1 MHCRQLLAVKTI
13 LVIEDERTIRLNIIK
28 ILEFKGY
35 QVLSAADGKAG
46 IDLARQYLPDLVLCD
61 IMMPEMDG
69 YGVLAEIRR
78 DQEIGNTP
86 FIFLTAKADI
96 ADLREGMNLGADD
109 YVPKPFTS
117 DGLVKAIEVR
127 LTKQDNLTAPYVE
140 QMREAANSLSQA
152 AHRDLLTDLPNRI
165 GLHQELQRRIK
176 ARSPLLLICINI
188 DDFGNINATWG
199 YSTGD
204 LLLQTIAMR
213 LQLCLGEGA
222 TISRF
227 NADQFVVIL
236 NREPA
241 DRQTPPTDQPTM
253 EADRPQAVQAPAKLS
268 PTKPSQTKPS
278 QTDQS
283 ADPSAE
289 QYGDVLFAI
298 RRIQAA
304 LGPSYML
311 NDHEFN
317 LEISMGL
324 SLYPDHT
331 QQAQSLI
338 TYAETALRWSRQTQ
352 KGGYRFYDPAMEMND
367 RQIQQLT
374 IDLKAETYTTEFR
387 LIYQPQVNLIT
398 NRVIGLEAFLRWEH
412 PEFGLL
418 SPHKFMALARGSE
431 LVESMTEWTLRTAC
445 TQAQTFQQLNLVPI
459 SMAVNLSAL
468 QFRRPNLIAIV
479 RQVLADTKL
488 DPQLLVLE
496 LTENTLMGNQD
507 TALDILHGL
516 KSLGLKIAI
525 DDFGMG
531 YSSLKYFGKF
541 PIDALKIDHFFI
553 HQLTSNEH
561 YAAIVSSII
570 AMAQT
575 LKLKVIAEGVETDEQ
590 IAILRRYGCHVI
602 QGYWHSQPLP
612 AKGIEQLLQQ

>member
-1 MHCRQLLAVKTI
+1 MLGSWVTGYMHCRQLLAVKTI

-46 IDLARQYLPDLVLCD
+46 VDLARQYFPDLVLCD
-61 IMMPEMDG
+61 IMMPELDG

-96 ADLREGMNLGADD
+96 ADLRQGMNLGADD

-117 DGLVKAIEVR
+117 EGLVQAIEVR
-127 LTKQDNLTAPYVE
+127 LAKQETLTAPYVE
-140 QMREAANSLSQA
+140 QMREAANSLSRA
-152 AHRDLLTDLPNRI
+152 AHSDLLTDLPNRI
-165 GLHQELQRRIK
+165 GLHQALQQQIRDRK
-176 ARSPLLLICINI
+176 PLTVICINV
-188 DDFGNINATWG
+188 DNFGLINATWG

-204 LLLQTIAMR
+204 LLLQAIAQR
-213 LQLCLGEGA
+213 LQPCLGTTA

-227 NADQFVVIL
+227 SADQFVIVL
-236 NREPA
+236 ARETPPIGA
-241 DRQTPPTDQPTM
+241 TEATESLRQTAKTSQHQTGQHKTSQDETSQNETI
-253 EADRPQAVQAPAKLS
+253 AV
-268 PTKPSQTKPS
+268 
-278 QTDQS
+278 
-283 ADPSAE
+283 
-289 QYGDVLFAI
+289 I
-298 RRIQAA
+298 RRIQSTLSPA
-304 LGPSYML
+304 YFL
-311 NDHEFN
+311 NGHD
-317 LEISMGL
+317 LSVEISIGIA
-324 SLYPDHT
+324 LYPEHA
-331 QQAQSLI
+331 QQVQSLI
-338 TYAETALRWSRQTQ
+338 AYAETALRWSRQQ
-352 KGGYRFYDPAMEMND
+352 PQSCGYRFYDPDMEMSD
-367 RQIQQLT
+367 RQLKQLT
-374 IDLKAETYTTEFR
+374 IDLKSETYATQFR

-412 PEFGLL
+412 PEFGTL
-418 SPHKFMALARGSE
+418 SPHRFMALARDHD

-445 TQAQTFQQLNLVPI
+445 VQAQSFQKLNLVPI
-459 SMAVNLSAL
+459 SMAVNISAL
-468 QFRRPNLIAIV
+468 QFRRPNLVSIV
-479 RQVLADTKL
+479 KQVLADSGL

-507 TALDILHGL
+507 SALEILHGL
-516 KSLGLKIAI
+516 KGLGLKIAI

-553 HQLTSNEH
+553 HQVTTNEH

-590 IAILRRYGCHVI
+590 IAVLRRYGCHVI

-612 AKGIEQLLQQ
+612 TDGIERLLQQ

>member
-1 MHCRQLLAVKTI
+1 VKTI

-46 IDLARQYLPDLVLCD
+46 VDLARQYLPDLVLCD
-61 IMMPEMDG
+61 IMMPELDG
-69 YGVLAEIRR
+69 YGVLSAIRR
-78 DQEIGNTP
+78 DQEICNTP

-96 ADLREGMNLGADD
+96 ADLRQGMNLGADD

-117 DGLVKAIEVR
+117 VGLVEAIEVR
-127 LTKQDNLTAPYVE
+127 LSKQDTLTAPYVE
-140 QMREAANSLSQA
+140 QMRQAANSLSRA
-152 AHRDLLTDLPNRI
+152 AHSDLLTDLPNRI
-165 GLHQELQRRIK
+165 GLHQELQQRIK
-176 ARSPLLLICINI
+176 AKAPLAVLCLNI

-213 LQLCLGEGA
+213 LQLCLGPTV

-227 NADQFVVIL
+227 SADQFVVL
-236 NREPA
+236 LSRTEPNSPGNHPAQTA
-241 DRQTPPTDQPTM
+241 DR
-253 EADRPQAVQAPAKLS
+253 
-268 PTKPSQTKPS
+268 
-278 QTDQS
+278 S
-283 ADPSAE
+283 ADLAPTE
-289 QYGDVLFAI
+289 DPDHREILTTI

-304 LGPSYML
+304 LSPSYLL
-311 NDHEFN
+311 NGNDFRV
-317 LEISMGL
+317 EISIGI
-324 SLYPDHT
+324 SLYPTHAT
-331 QQAQSLI
+331 QVQPLI
-338 TYAETALRWSRQTQ
+338 SFAETALRWSRQTE
-352 KGGYRFYDPAMEMND
+352 KSGYRFYEPEMELSD
-367 RQIQQLT
+367 RQLEQLT
-374 IDLKAETYTTEFR
+374 IDLKAETYATEFR

-412 PEFGLL
+412 PEFGTLA
-418 SPHKFMALARGSE
+418 PHKFMALARAPE
-431 LVESMTEWTLRTAC
+431 LVESMTEWTLRQAC
-445 TQAQTFQQLNLVPI
+445 LQAQRFQKLNLVPI

-468 QFRRPNLIAIV
+468 QFRRPNLVAIV
-479 RQVLADTKL
+479 RQVLAETKL

-507 TALDILHGL
+507 SALEILHGL

-553 HQLTSNEH
+553 HQVTTNEH

-590 IAILRRYGCHVI
+590 IAVLRRYGCHVI

-612 AKGIEQLLQQ
+612 ANGIERLLQQ

>member
-1 MHCRQLLAVKTI
+1 MKTI

-46 IDLARQYLPDLVLCD
+46 VDLARQYLPDLVLCD
-61 IMMPEMDG
+61 IMMPELDG
-69 YGVLAEIRR
+69 YGVLSAIRH
-78 DQEIGNTP
+78 DQEICNTP

-96 ADLREGMNLGADD
+96 ADLRQGMNLGADD
-109 YVPKPFTS
+109 YVPKPFTIA
-117 DGLVKAIEVR
+117 GLVEAIEVR
-127 LTKQDNLTAPYVE
+127 LSKQDSLTAPYVE
-140 QMREAANSLSQA
+140 QMRQAANSLSRA
-152 AHRDLLTDLPNRI
+152 AHSDLLTDLPNRI
-165 GLHQELQRRIK
+165 GLHQELQQRIK
-176 ARSPLLLICINI
+176 TKAPLAVLCLNI

-213 LQLCLGEGA
+213 LQLCLGPTA
-222 TISRF
+222 MISRF
-227 NADQFVVIL
+227 SADQFVVL
-236 NREPA
+236 LSRDEPDA
-241 DRQTPPTDQPTM
+241 PGIDPSLSTPKTDANDAKTAPPDQPEILAT
-253 EADRPQAVQAPAKLS
+253 
-268 PTKPSQTKPS
+268 
-278 QTDQS
+278 
-283 ADPSAE
+283 
-289 QYGDVLFAI
+289 I
-298 RRIQAA
+298 RRIQTA
-304 LGPSYML
+304 LSPSYLL
-311 NDHEFN
+311 NANDFRV
-317 LEISMGL
+317 EISMGI
-324 SLYPDHT
+324 SLYPDHAI
-331 QQAQSLI
+331 QVQPLI
-338 TYAETALRWSRQTQ
+338 AYAETALRWSRH
-352 KGGYRFYDPAMEMND
+352 KEKAGYRFYEPEMEMSD
-367 RQIQQLT
+367 RQLNQLT
-374 IDLKAETYTTEFR
+374 IDLKAETYATEFR

-412 PEFGLL
+412 PEFGTL
-418 SPHKFMALARGSE
+418 SPHKFMALARGPE
-431 LVESMTEWTLRTAC
+431 LVESMTEWTLRQAC
-445 TQAQTFQQLNLVPI
+445 LQAQEFQQLNLVPI
-459 SMAVNLSAL
+459 SMAVNISAL
-468 QFRRPNLIAIV
+468 QFRRPNLVAIV

-507 TALDILHGL
+507 TALEILHSL

-553 HQLTSNEH
+553 HQVTTNEH

-612 AKGIEQLLQQ
+612 AEGIKRLLQQ

>member
-1 MHCRQLLAVKTI
+1 MGYGLRVTCTAANLLAVKTI

-46 IDLARQYLPDLVLCD
+46 VDLARQYLPDLVLCD
-61 IMMPEMDG
+61 IMMPELDG
-69 YGVLAEIRR
+69 YGVLSAIRR
-78 DQEIGNTP
+78 DQEICNTP

-96 ADLREGMNLGADD
+96 ADLRQGMNLGADD

-117 DGLVKAIEVR
+117 AGLVEAIEVR
-127 LTKQDNLTAPYVE
+127 LSKQDTLTAPYVE
-140 QMREAANSLSQA
+140 QMRQAANSLSQA
-152 AHRDLLTDLPNRI
+152 AHSDLLTDLPNRI
-165 GLHQELQRRIK
+165 GLHQDLQRRIK
-176 ARSPLLLICINI
+176 TKAPLAVLCLNI

-213 LQLCLGEGA
+213 LQLCLGP
-222 TISRF
+222 TVMISRF
-227 NADQFVVIL
+227 SADQFVVL
-236 NREPA
+236 
-241 DRQTPPTDQPTM
+241 
-253 EADRPQAVQAPAKLS
+253 LS
-268 PTKPSQTKPS
+268 RDALVPGIP
-278 QTDQS
+278 
-283 ADPSAE
+283 PSAAIATTKADTKTDAPDQTE
-289 QYGDVLFAI
+289 ILTHI

-304 LGPSYML
+304 LSPSYLL
-311 NDHEFN
+311 NGNDFRV
-317 LEISMGL
+317 EISIGI
-324 SLYPDHT
+324 SLYPDHAT
-331 QQAQSLI
+331 QVQPLI
-338 TYAETALRWSRQTQ
+338 AYAETALRWSRQTE
-352 KGGYRFYDPAMEMND
+352 KASYRFYEPEMEMSD
-367 RQIQQLT
+367 RQLKQLT
-374 IDLKAETYTTEFR
+374 IDLKAETYATEFR

-412 PEFGLL
+412 PEFGTL
-418 SPHKFMALARGSE
+418 SPQKFMALARDPD
-431 LVESMTEWTLRTAC
+431 LVESMTEWTLRQAC
-445 TQAQTFQQLNLVPI
+445 RQAQIFQQLNLVPI

-468 QFRRPNLIAIV
+468 QFRRPNLISIV
-479 RQVLADTKL
+479 RQVLAETKL

-507 TALDILHGL
+507 TALEILHGL

-553 HQLTSNEH
+553 HQVTTNEH

-612 AKGIEQLLQQ
+612 ADGIERLLQQ